1 MEYVEHK
8 AVWFPTP
15 SRVAGLRLMPPTI
28 GQIRLLEAVSSPF
41 LVGGEAVPLD
51 VAIALHILRTP
62 WRFCRW
68 QLCHTGLFAA
78 LAHLLLLRRAVRA
91 ESAAAAI
98 SAFIDASLWEPER
111 YIQDGSTAPA
121 FRPATGYA
129 VRLALRTARL
139 PLASLCHTGSGSVF
153 SFLISAFSFQLSAF
167 SSWRCAWDVPVPA
180 AIAYCIAQAESTG
193 SEYQDREERD
203 QIRAAERTAKEAPR
217 HV

>member
-15 SRVAGLRLMPPTI
+15 SRVAGLRLMPPTL

-41 LVGGEAVPLD
+41 LVGGQVMPLD
-51 VAIALHILRTP
+51 SAIALHILRTP

-91 ESAAAAI
+91 ESATAEI
-98 SAFIDASLWEPER
+98 SACIEAALWEPEH

-139 PLASLCHTGSGSVF
+139 PLSSLCHSG
-153 SFLISAFSFQLSAF
+153 
-167 SSWRCAWDVPVPA
+167 SWRCVWDVPVFA
-180 AIAYCIAQAESTG
+180 AIAYCIAQAEASG

-203 QIRAAERTAKEAPR
+203 QIRAAERTAKEAP
-217 HV
+217 HG

>member
-15 SRVAGLRLMPPTI
+15 SRVAGIRLMPPTL

-51 VAIALHILRTP
+51 SAIALHILRTP
-62 WRFCRW
+62 WRLCRW
-68 QLCHTGLFAA
+68 QLTHTGLFST
-78 LAHLLLLRRAVRA
+78 LAQLLLLRRAVRA

-98 SAFIDASLWEPER
+98 SAFIEAALWEPEH

-129 VRLALRTARL
+129 VRLALRTARI
-139 PLASLCHTGSGSVF
+139 PLLTLCHSG
-153 SFLISAFSFQLSAF
+153 
-167 SSWRCAWDVPVPA
+167 SWRCVWDVPVTA
-180 AIAYCIAQAESTG
+180 AIAYCIAQAEASG
-193 SEYQDREERD
+193 SEYQDRAERD
-203 QIRAAERTAKEAPR
+203 QITASGVIAAKGT

>member
-41 LVGGEAVPLD
+41 LVGGEVMPLD
-51 VAIALHILRTP
+51 SAIALRILRTP
-62 WRFCRW
+62 WRLCRW
-68 QLCHTGLFAA
+68 QLIHTGLFAT
-78 LAHLLLLRRAVRA
+78 LAQLLLLRRAVRA
-91 ESAAAAI
+91 ESATAEI
-98 SAFIDASLWEPER
+98 SAYIEAALWEPEH

-139 PLASLCHTGSGSVF
+139 PLAALCHTR
-153 SFLISAFSFQLSAF
+153 
-167 SSWRCAWDVPVPA
+167 SWRCVWDVPVPA
-180 AIAYCIAQAESTG
+180 AIAYCIAQAEASG

-203 QIRAAERTAKEAPR
+203 QITASGVIAAKGT
-217 HV
+217 HG